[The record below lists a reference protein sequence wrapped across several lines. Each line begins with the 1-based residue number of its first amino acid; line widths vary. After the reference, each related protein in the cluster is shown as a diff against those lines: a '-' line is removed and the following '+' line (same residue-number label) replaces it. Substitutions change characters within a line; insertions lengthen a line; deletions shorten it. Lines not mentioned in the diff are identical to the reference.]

1 MEEGQPDSVT
11 ADDWHTFFSHNF
23 GQREQR
29 RNILLHWHRLKW
41 PDPPSGPERVAC
53 VFERFLRTL
62 LYEVPEFHLR
72 SDSFLMRE
80 MNRLSGVVY
89 GMGVP
94 TMQPTRRVDGGT
106 LTAPNTGLSGG

>member
-1 MEEGQPDSVT
+1 MASGYEDWVVYRITDPGTALTRIQLHMQYLMQLQTVGSVA
-11 ADDWHTFFSHNF
+11 ADGVSESQA
-23 GQREQR
+23 GIE
-29 RNILLHWHRLKW
+29 
-41 PDPPSGPERVAC
+41 AA
-53 VFERFLRTL
+53 
-62 LYEVPEFHLR
+62 LR